1 MLVSE
6 YVRELFDSTEF
17 LLKSGIGASGLSL
30 TKPDRENKLR
40 ICIEFPSLAVPCSL
54 LGDFVTDLIVNFTE
68 FQKIDFEIMS

>member
-30 TKPDRENKLR
+30 TKPDRENKLK
-40 ICIEFPSLAVPCSL
+40 ICIKVLSLVVPDSS
-54 LGDFVTDLIVNFTE
+54 LGDFVTVLIV
-68 FQKIDFEIMS
+68 M

>member
-30 TKPDRENKLR
+30 TKPDRENKLKS
-40 ICIEFPSLAVPCSL
+40 CFKFPSLAVLCSSF
-54 LGDFVTDLIVNFTE
+54 GDFVTELIV
-68 FQKIDFEIMS
+68 M